1 MFKPVIDEFW
11 ELEAIQK
18 FNENYACPVR
28 CPETPH
34 MVGSIFF
41 FNFIKKDFNSDCSL
55 DSDFGSLLV

>member
-28 CPETPH
+28 SPETPH

-41 FNFIKKDFNSDCSL
+41 FNFIKKISIAIAL
-55 DSDFGSLLV
+55 

>member
-41 FNFIKKDFNSDCSL
+41 QLYKKDFNSDWFLRSIINKIH
-55 DSDFGSLLV
+55 FW